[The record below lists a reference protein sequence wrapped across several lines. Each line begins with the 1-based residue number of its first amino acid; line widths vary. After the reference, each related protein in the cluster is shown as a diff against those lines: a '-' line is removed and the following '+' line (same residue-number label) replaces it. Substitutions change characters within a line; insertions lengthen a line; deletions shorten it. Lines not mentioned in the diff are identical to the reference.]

1 MKFDFC
7 THIKAYS
14 LHLASLL
21 KLFDLCVKKSSLAPS
36 HDFDHIVEFSLF
48 VVDNIFDVSACI
60 KDTNN
65 RHATFIFIYEVK
77 SCVVIYGN
85 PAYSHRM
92 PRLPLYK
99 RMAHRHSVKRA
110 DSFSNATH
118 LFFGCFRNLQSK
130 TDILV

>member
-1 MKFDFC
+1 MRQ
-7 THIKAYS
+7 
-14 LHLASLL
+14 
-21 KLFDLCVKKSSLAPS
+21 KSSLAPS

-99 RMAHRHSVKRA
+99 RMAHLRERIVFLMRLTCFSAVLGTCKVKRIY
-110 DSFSNATH
+110 SYNSLRSRNAC
-118 LFFGCFRNLQSK
+118 GE
-130 TDILV
+130 